1 MDPRLDTGGW
11 LALTGEPLDSSF
23 PTGIYTLLDA
33 PGFAQRD
40 NAKLTGPSAAYS

>member
-23 PTGIYTLLDA
+23 PTGTLTRQDA
-33 PGFAQRD
+33 LSFSQRD
-40 NAKLTGPSAAYS
+40 NA